1 MKIKSFDRSNLR
13 FLTDDIQAA
22 FKPIADKY
30 GISLT
35 YKNARFSASNV
46 TIKLEGAIIGV
57 GGVVE
62 TKEHRDWKLYASGYG
77 LDTGWLGKSF
87 IHGPDQFVISG
98 LATRKSKYPVLAT
111 CVRNQKKFKFP
122 ANTVKT
128 LMESDLLK
136 NNFSNS

>member
-13 FLTDDIQAA
+13 LLTGDIQTAL
-22 FKPIADKY
+22 KSVADKY

-35 YKNARFSASNV
+35 YKSARFSVSNV
-46 TIKLEGAIIGV
+46 TIKLEGAVIGA

-62 TKEHRDWKLYASGYG
+62 TKEHRDWKLYAPGYG
-77 LDTGWLGKSF
+77 LKTEWLGKAF

-111 CVRNQKKFKFP
+111 NVRNQKRFKFP
-122 ANTVKT
+122 VNTVKT